1 MDFASGGSVLD
12 LMKASPNNALEERYA
27 AVITREVLVGL
38 SYLHKSAV
46 IHRDLK
52 AANILITAAGKVL
65 ICDFGVSALLATT
78 SSKRNTLVGTPF
90 WMAPEVAQGIGST
103 SSYDTKADIWSTG
116 IFIYEMVTGG
126 PPHMGI
132 SGERALQLIP
142 RSKPPRLSEAQ
153 ASKDLRDF
161 LPFCLTESPL
171 DVRRSPFALR
181 PLI

>member
-12 LMKASPNNALEERYA
+12 LMKASPDNALEEKYA

-38 SYLHKSAV
+38 NYLHKSAV

-52 AANILITAAGKVL
+52 AANILITAAGKVM

-116 IFIYEMVTGG
+116 IFIYEMITGG

-171 DVRRSPFALR
+171 DVRFHQSCFAL
-181 PLI
+181 I